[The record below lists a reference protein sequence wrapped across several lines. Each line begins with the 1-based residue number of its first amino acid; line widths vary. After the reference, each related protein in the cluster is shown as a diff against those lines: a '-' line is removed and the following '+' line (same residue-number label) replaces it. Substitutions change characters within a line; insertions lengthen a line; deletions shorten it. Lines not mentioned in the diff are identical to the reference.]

1 MYAYAAYHV
10 CLGAC
15 AGLTEGMMAGAASLN
30 RNPFCES
37 EERALQRA
45 KKALGVPTD
54 AEAVRLSLAR
64 VAEMDEFW
72 RFMKQTRRT
81 ITPESI
87 KRT

>member
-1 MYAYAAYHV
+1 
-10 CLGAC
+10 
-15 AGLTEGMMAGAASLN
+15 MALVTSLK
-30 RNPFCES
+30 RKSFFI
-37 EERALQRA
+37 EERVLERA

-54 AEAVRLSLAR
+54 AEVVRLSLAR

-81 ITPESI
+81 ITPGSI

>member
-1 MYAYAAYHV
+1 M
-10 CLGAC
+10 LWGLS
-15 AGLTEGMMAGAASLN
+15 AGLTEGVMARATSLK
-30 RNPFCES
+30 RKSFFI
-37 EERALQRA
+37 EERALERA

-54 AEAVRLSLAR
+54 AEVVRLSLAR

-81 ITPESI
+81 ITPGSI

>member
-1 MYAYAAYHV
+1 VLA
-10 CLGAC
+10 
-15 AGLTEGMMAGAASLN
+15 
-30 RNPFCES
+30 
-37 EERALQRA
+37 RA

-54 AEAVRLSLAR
+54 AEVIRLSLAR

-81 ITPESI
+81 LRPGSI